1 MIYPA
6 LCVGAIAAERVVRC
20 YRAPRAGPALLL
32 GALLALGGC
41 ATVERG
47 EIRRIEAQPARNA
60 VATAHPLA
68 TRAALAMLARGGAT
82 IDAAIA
88 AQMVLGVVEPQSSG
102 IGGGVVLMIWDAA
115 SGRLTSYDGLAS
127 APAKV
132 TAGLRIDTD
141 GTLLPLA
148 PSRRGG
154 RSVGV
159 PGALPALKAAHERYG
174 RLPWRDLFAPAIRI
188 AEEGFAL
195 PPYLHSILSSR
206 NAAKLHPDL
215 VPLYFGADGMV
226 LPVGTV
232 IRNPALAATMRRI
245 AERGPRGMLED
256 GGARRIVEAAQ
267 RGFRPTLMTEADLSA
282 ARAVEREPV
291 CGPFLVYRVCTMGP
305 PSFGG
310 IVVLQILQML
320 EARGVARYDFDD
332 PQFAHFYA
340 EAGRLAQADRRRYVG
355 DPAYT
360 DVPVASLVSPAYLR
374 DRAKRIDPARANRA
388 PPPGEVGTRA
398 ALTEPDTAEH
408 ASETSQLV
416 IADAQGNV
424 LAMTTTINLNFGSR
438 LMVDGFVLNNA
449 LINFS
454 GAPKAGQRL
463 ANQMAPGKRPVSAMA
478 PTIVFDAQ
486 GRPVAAG
493 GAAGGGYIVDYIA
506 GSLIE
511 MLANG
516 ATPAE
521 ALARGHVST
530 ASVGK
535 VRLEWGTAAEKLA
548 PALEAKGHE
557 VEVLPMLSGLAFLK
571 RRGDGWLGAA
581 DPRRDGVAEGW

>member
-1 MIYPA
+1 MDPYQAAHGAGITPA
-6 LCVGAIAAERVVRC
+6 RCLCR
-20 YRAPRAGPALLL
+20 PLHDLLL
-32 GALLALGGC
+32 AALLAFAGGC

-47 EIRRIEAQPARNA
+47 EIGRIEAQPARNA

-68 TRAALAMLARGGAT
+68 TRAALAILERGGAP
-82 IDAAIA
+82 IDAAVA
-88 AQMVLGVVEPQSSG
+88 AQMVLGLVEPQSSG
-102 IGGGVVLMIWDAA
+102 VGGGTLLMIWDAA
-115 SGRLTSYDGLAS
+115 SGRLTSFDGLAS
-127 APAKV
+127 APAGV

-141 GTLLPLA
+141 GTLLPRV

-159 PGALPALKAAHERYG
+159 PGTLPALKAAHERYG
-174 RLPWRDLFAPAIRI
+174 RLPWRDLFEPAIRA
-188 AEEGFAL
+188 AEEGFPLA
-195 PPYLHSILSSR
+195 PYMHGILSSG

-215 VPLYFGADGMV
+215 VPLYFGTDGMV
-226 LPVGTV
+226 LPVGTL
-232 IRNPALAATMRRI
+232 IRNPAYAQTMRRI
-245 AERGPRGMLED
+245 AGNGPRGLLDD
-256 GGARRIVEAAQ
+256 GGAQRMVEAAR
-267 RGFRPTLMTEADLSA
+267 RGFRPTLMTERDLRA
-282 ARAVEREPV
+282 ARAEERAPV
-291 CGPFLVYRVCTMGP
+291 CAPFLVYRVCTTGP
-305 PSFGG
+305 PSYGG
-310 IVVLQILQML
+310 IVVLQVLQML

-332 PQFAHFYA
+332 PEFAHLYA

-355 DPAYT
+355 DPGFVA
-360 DVPVASLVSPAYLR
+360 VPVAELVAPAYLR
-374 DRAKRIDPARANRA
+374 ERAQLIDPARANRT
-388 PPPGEVGTRA
+388 PEPGRVKTATA
-398 ALTEPDTAEH
+398 ATDSD
-408 ASETSQLV
+408 ASDPSPATSQLA
-416 IADAQGNV
+416 IADAKGNV
-424 LAMTTTINLNFGSR
+424 LSMTTTINLNFGAR
-438 LMVDGFVLNNA
+438 LMVDGYVLNNA

-454 GAPKAGQRL
+454 AAPGPGRRL

-493 GAAGGGYIVDYIA
+493 GSAGGGFIVDYIA
-506 GSLIE
+506 ASLIE

-516 ATPAE
+516 RTPVE

-530 ASVGK
+530 ASQGK

-557 VEVLPMLSGLAFLK
+557 VEILPMVSGLGFLQ